1 LPEVAAEKKTMTT
14 ALTDSIRRSCPDSAR
29 LRHTIVAQGA
39 LAGSLAALASTAA
52 LTFAGRRQAGGAA
65 APINAVSHWYWGD
78 DAFEQRGV
86 DVPHTAVGYLTHHGA
101 AIFWATLYAA
111 LCRKRQSM
119 RTVPGIL
126 AGALATSAVAC
137 FVDYRLTPRRLMPG
151 YEHHLSRGA
160 LAVVYAAFAAGL
172 AAGEFAYRNAHG
184 NTRDPA
190 LEGMQQGAP
199 HD

>member
-1 LPEVAAEKKTMTT
+1 MTT
-14 ALTDSIRRSCPDSAR
+14 ALPDSIRRFCPDSAQP
-29 LRHTIVAQGA
+29 RHTTVAQGA

-52 LTFAGRRQAGGAA
+52 LTLAGRRQAGSAA

-78 DAFEQRGV
+78 EAFEQRNV

-111 LCRKRQSM
+111 LCRKQQGT
-119 RTVPGIL
+119 RTVPGVL

-172 AAGEFAYRNAHG
+172 AAGEFAYRNARDD
-184 NTRDPA
+184 TRYPA
-190 LEGMQQGAP
+190 ARELEQDAP